1 MIRVGGAQTAQ
12 TRNIRATIRALR
24 RDIRNIDDDVFH
36 TRAKLDEVTAKLDVV
51 IVQVTHQADVTR
63 FGVPLI
69 IIMLWSLGLMI
80 YVMSDMIRRK

>member
-1 MIRVGGAQTAQ
+1 M
-12 TRNIRATIRALR
+12 
-24 RDIRNIDDDVFH
+24 DDDVFH

>member
-12 TRNIRATIRALR
+12 MRNIRATIRALR